1 MSTQFNKYAVKLLLV
16 SFIGTMFQGCAN
28 SNSTTE
34 DNIINATP
42 VTITNV
48 TSGPLN
54 QYLELSATS
63 VFQKKSIVRSIV
75 TGFLT
80 SVEINPGE
88 KVSRGQLLF
97 SVTTKEAAAIGENS
111 LQNDSTFKF
120 KGELYIKAP
129 ISGTVSSISHQRGD
143 FVVEGDELA
152 SVAEQNSLVFN
163 LQAPYELSGSVRVGM
178 SCEIVLPDGRHLRG
192 SIISILPSMNMQSQ
206 TLTLVVKPT
215 DAQNIPEN
223 LIAQVNILKY
233 SKSNVFTLPKE
244 SILTDET
251 QTIFWVMK
259 LIDDTTAVKV
269 LIKRGIESKGLVE
282 ILEPTFSVSDRI
294 IYSGN
299 YGLEDTAKIT
309 IISR

>member
-1 MSTQFNKYAVKLLLV
+1 M
-16 SFIGTMFQGCAN
+16 
-28 SNSTTE
+28 
-34 DNIINATP
+34 
-42 VTITNV
+42 NV
-48 TSGPLN
+48 
-54 QYLELSATS
+54 
-63 VFQKKSIVRSIV
+63 
-75 TGFLT
+75 
-80 SVEINPGE
+80 
-88 KVSRGQLLF
+88 
-97 SVTTKEAAAIGENS
+97 
-111 LQNDSTFKF
+111 
-120 KGELYIKAP
+120 
-129 ISGTVSSISHQRGD
+129 
-143 FVVEGDELA
+143 
-152 SVAEQNSLVFN
+152 
-163 LQAPYELSGSVRVGM
+163 
-178 SCEIVLPDGRHLRG
+178 
-192 SIISILPSMNMQSQ
+192 QSQ
-206 TLTLVVKPT
+206 TLTLVVKPA

-259 LIDDTTAVKV
+259 LINDTTAVKV